1 MLDTNVAATSGGRK
15 SGPNA
20 VKVRSSDV
28 TSRLP
33 LHLLLLILVLVASAP
48 SAPVARAAPGGYG
61 VSGTA
66 LMDPSGRAS
75 FLIGASYQGP
85 ADRAWKMWADDQ
97 FDLGLIAQDFARAKQ
112 AGLGVLRIFVQKP
125 LADDL
130 AAGKWQKLDRVLDLA
145 DKQGLGIILTLHDYT
160 DWDLARVA
168 KLDGAIAAHYKGRGT
183 LVALD
188 LKNEPRIGDLALA
201 IYPPG
206 EGAPLQDAALIAR
219 IGERITHEE
228 IPEYRASEGGQ
239 KTVPARLDDEQAY
252 VYVNVLRA
260 YQQFLEDSSAWA
272 KANDG
277 NVVRYL
283 RSPEAAAW
291 TPLIDALN
299 DSLALWLR
307 PRLAAVRKADP
318 ARLVTVAQVD
328 TILATMPVN
337 AWLDYRTYHRYP
349 SATSAGIEAALGLW
363 DDVRAAVPG
372 RPIVLGELGI
382 SNDGTDEAT
391 SASLELDFMR
401 GLRDRGGA
409 GALKWMLNDFPNGA
423 SPRENSFGMF
433 RADGSAKPIAAGLR
447 AYARTAPTAT
457 GAQLAQPDPTKEGK
471 KGQEGVA
478 AVVAPV
484 TCAAGGPVAS
494 TKRAAPLGRV
504 VIAGTDGEGAYL
516 RRSPDSEDRIR
527 AWSDGTRLDLLGP
540 DVEFDGLRW
549 APVRDPCGVSGWVP
563 MRYAAPAAP

>member
-1 MLDTNVAATSGGRK
+1 
-15 SGPNA
+15 
-20 VKVRSSDV
+20 V
-28 TSRLP
+28 TSQRRLNV
-33 LHLLLLILVLVASAP
+33 LLLLVLVLIAGIPPV
-48 SAPVARAAPGGYG
+48 PVAEAAPAGYA

-97 FDLGLIAQDFARAKQ
+97 FDLGLIAQDFARARQ
-112 AGLGVLRIFVQKP
+112 AGLGVLRVFVQKP
-125 LADDL
+125 LADDF
-130 AAGKWQKLDRVLDLA
+130 AAGRWQKLDRVLDLA
-145 DKQGLGIILTLHDYT
+145 DKHGLGIILTLHDYT
-160 DWDLARVA
+160 DSDLARVA
-168 KLDGAIAAHYKGRGT
+168 KLDGAVAGRYKGRAT

-188 LKNEPRIGDLALA
+188 LKNEPRIGDLALTV
-201 IYPPG
+201 YPEG
-206 EGAPLQDAALIAR
+206 EAGPLQDAALVAR
-219 IGERITHEE
+219 IGERISRAE

-239 KTVPARLDDEQAY
+239 KNVPARLDDEQAY

-260 YQQFLEDSSAWA
+260 YQQLLGDSGTWV

-291 TPLIDALN
+291 APLTDALN

-307 PRLAAVRKADP
+307 PRLAAVRTADP
-318 ARLVTVAQVD
+318 GRLVTVAHVD
-328 TILATMPVN
+328 TILATLPVN

-349 SATSAGIEAALGLW
+349 SATPAGIKAALSLW
-363 DDVRAAVPG
+363 DDVRVAVPG

-391 SASLELDFMR
+391 SAALELELVR
-401 GLRDRGGA
+401 GLRDREGA

-423 SPRENSFGMF
+423 NPRENSFGMF

-447 AYARTAPTAT
+447 AYAQTAPTST
-457 GAQLAQPDPTKEGK
+457 GALTTAM
-471 KGQEGVA
+471 VA
-478 AVVAPV
+478 SPAA
-484 TCAAGGPVAS
+484 CAGGPARNVKRTAGLERLVVAGTAGEGVNLRTS
-494 TKRAAPLGRV
+494 PVAGERV
-504 VIAGTDGEGAYL
+504 VALA
-516 RRSPDSEDRIR
+516 
-527 AWSDGTRLDLLGP
+527 DGTRLDLLGP
-540 DVEFDGLRW
+540 DVAFDGLRW
-549 APVRDPCGVSGWVP
+549 TPVRDPCGTSGWVP